1 MIDLSNRQKK
11 WAAAGVTSLAV
22 ALVVAFALGIG
33 WFVLKLLN
41 LTAPALT
48 PVIMGLLL
56 SMFFKPYYGWFL
68 KRLHNPTLALVTMS
82 LTVLV
87 PAGLVLWLTGAM
99 LIEQLSAFITAAPTI
114 VTRASEWFQ
123 AQHPGLHAGLVKLGV
138 PDSALL
144 FFTDPAQFSHDIL
157 SQLGAQ
163 YGGKAVKV
171 SFSVVKYLMGLV
183 GWIVTMIFFVYF
195 LMKPA
200 LRGEDCVRQMPF
212 LKEETRN
219 FVATQID
226 AFIDIL
232 VSFFQRQTVICLIEG
247 MMYGTGFWLVGLP
260 YGFLIGFTLGVLNLI
275 PLFGS
280 LVCLPVALPLAY
292 FVHGGS
298 LTRLVLVL
306 VVWGLGQFLDGYLIT
321 PRIQGDRTGL
331 GYAGVIF
338 SFFFWGTLLGPMLG
352 MLLAIPLSAFCV
364 VLWRAL
370 TATYIRP
377 VV

>member
-1 MIDLSNRQKK
+1 MIEFSRHQRKTI
-11 WAAAGVTSLAV
+11 AIGVTVLSFT
-22 ALVVAFALGIG
+22 LVVAFTIATIWL
-33 WFVLKLLN
+33 VKRLL
-41 LTAPALT
+41 AIVMPALV
-48 PVIMGLLL
+48 PVMMGFFLAL
-56 SMFFKPYYGWFL
+56 FFKPYYKWWRG
-68 KRLHNPTLALVTMS
+68 KVHNPTLALIVM
-82 LTVLV
+82 LATVFV
-87 PAGLVLWLTGAM
+87 PLGLVMWYAGAVAVDQVTN
-99 LIEQLSAFITAAPTI
+99 LIAQGPQLYQQVMTWFRETFPRLHGLLQQFGIPFDNLGNDVYTKYGSTALKAGVGALKAALGAVSAI
-114 VTRASEWFQ
+114 VT
-123 AQHPGLHAGLVKLGV
+123 L
-138 PDSALL
+138 
-144 FFTDPAQFSHDIL
+144 
-157 SQLGAQ
+157 
-163 YGGKAVKV
+163 
-171 SFSVVKYLMGLV
+171 
-183 GWIVTMIFFVYF
+183 IFFVFF
-195 LMKPA
+195 LTTKDR
-200 LRGEDCVRQMPF
+200 RGSEIVSQMPF

-247 MMYGTGFWLVGLP
+247 VMYGTGFWLVGLP